1 MAILTAHKVIT
12 NKNYRIYQQQTL
24 RRLLL
29 ILGTVVLSLSSQLV
43 QAASISI
50 IIDDIGYSH
59 TQGLKAIALPK
70 AVTLSIIPTAPYANI
85 LGAKANNAGHET
97 MLHIPM
103 QAINKAPYEQQTLT
117 TDMSKIQLQTTVSNF
132 IDDFPYISG
141 LNNHMGSL
149 LTTQTDHMGWL
160 METISSRVHP
170 LFFVDSRTTTKTRAL
185 LKAQQFAIPSTRR
198 DVFLDNSID
207 ADDIRNQLQSL
218 KQKALKEGFA
228 LGIAHPHP
236 TTIKV
241 LQRELPILMQQG
253 FELIPVSE
261 YIKQQQRAAELQLVM
276 GKQGLHP

>member
-1 MAILTAHKVIT
+1 MRGHK
-12 NKNYRIYQQQTL
+12 YS
-24 RRLLL
+24 LL
-29 ILGTVVLSLSSQLV
+29 ILVATILGLAAQPV

-85 LGAKANNAGHET
+85 LGEKANNAGHET

-117 TDMSKIQLQTTVSNF
+117 TDMNKIQLQTTVSNF
-132 IDDFPYISG
+132 IDDFPYING

-149 LTTQTDHMGWL
+149 LTSKADHMDWL
-160 METISSRVHP
+160 METVSSHLSGP
-170 LFFVDSRTTTKTRAL
+170 LFFVDSRTTVKTQAL
-185 LKAQQFAIPSTRR
+185 NRAQQFAIPSTRR
-198 DVFLDNSID
+198 DVFLDNSINH
-207 ADDIRNQLQSL
+207 DDIVTQIEIL
-218 KQKALKEGFA
+218 KQKAKTEGFA

-236 TTIKV
+236 TTIKI
-241 LQRELPILMQQG
+241 LQQELPRLMAQG

-261 YIKQQQRAAELQLVM
+261 YIKRQQIADEHILVM
-276 GKQGLHP
+276 GEQYLNP